1 MLIRPV
7 DAARDD
13 AEWQTLIA
21 ASEYGQLIV
30 PRAERPDAL
39 PVVVPSHFV
48 YDGDRRIELHLAKPN
63 PVWEAVGEGCEAI
76 FTVLGPFVYI
86 PTDWSANPGT
96 PVEYGVPT
104 SYYAAVVASGW
115 LEPVHDHDELAALLT
130 RQLGR
135 FQAEGGHAP
144 VVAGDNPYGR
154 LLRAIGGL
162 RLEILDVRAKFKFGG
177 NKAPEHQRTISER
190 LAERAGPGDAAAR
203 THQLRRLDS
212 PGVGD

>member
-13 AEWQTLIA
+13 DEWRALIGE
-21 ASEYGQLIV
+21 SEYGQLIV
-30 PRAERPDAL
+30 PVSGEL

-63 PVWEAVGEGCEAI
+63 PVWEAVGQGCEAI

-86 PTDWSANPGT
+86 PTDWSADPGT

-115 LEPVHDHDELAALLT
+115 LRPVDDPDELADLLS
-130 RQLGR
+130 RQLAR
-135 FQAEGGHAP
+135 FQPQGGHAE
-144 VVAGDNPYGR
+144 VVPGDNAYGR
-154 LLRAIGGL
+154 KLRAIRGL
-162 RLEILDVRAKFKFGG
+162 RLDIRDVRAKLKFGG
-177 NKAPEHQRTISER
+177 NKAPEHQRAISDK
-190 LAERAGPGDAAAR
+190 LAQRAAPGDAAAR
-203 THQLRRLDS
+203 AHQLRRLDS
-212 PGVGD
+212 LAGDP